1 MFKATTRRNK
11 YPKPGEGFYEGIVV
25 EYPVEVYRVELAD
38 GENDGYW
45 GYNVPSL
52 AGFTVLHN
60 PAGRHATKD
69 EAIARLRQRMLADG
83 WRETRGEAEA
93 DLAEELEFRANFR
106 GYGTP
111 GGWAEALRKMRRD
124 ALLVEFGFD
133 PALAGEARK
142 EALNTIRRQ
151 RGYVGG

>member
-11 YPKPGEGFYEGIVV
+11 YPAPSEGFFEGLVI
-25 EYPVEVYRVELAD
+25 EYPLAVYWIEPRGKDE
-38 GENDGYW
+38 GYW

-60 PAGRHATKD
+60 PAGSHATKE
-69 EAIARLRQRMLADG
+69 EALARLRQRMLADG
-83 WRETRGEAEA
+83 WRETREEAEA
-93 DLAEELEFRANFR
+93 DLAEELEFRANYR
-106 GYGTP
+106 GDGTP
-111 GGWAEALRKMRRD
+111 GGWAEALRKKRRD
-124 ALLVEFGFD
+124 VLLVEFGFD
-133 PALAGEARK
+133 PALTGAARK